1 MNLSPLMD
9 DLPVGSHDTDPFVE
23 TARRSHWFTPELG
36 SIGNPF
42 PKGYDLVSNLP
53 KPRCIFICE
62 YCGRASQSIEPCQGC
77 GAIRTREQLEAL
89 VIMEN
94 Q

>member
-1 MNLSPLMD
+1 MYLGPLRD
-9 DLPVGSHDTDPFVE
+9 DLPRFIAE
-23 TARRSHWFTPELG
+23 WPEQVTL
-36 SIGNPF
+36 P
-42 PKGYDLVSNLP
+42 PLVRLP

-62 YCGRASQSIEPCQGC
+62 YCGSASESVEPCQNC
-77 GAIRTREQLEAL
+77 LAPRTREQLEAL